1 MCVGSGRYIV
11 PAAVLRR
18 LADDDTIPDESRQA
32 LLDSAAVESSWREL
46 RKAHTEATQAGL
58 LAKGITS
65 LRLAG
70 VLAHVPA
77 ITVYDCKNTESLPGA
92 PVSDPRAS
100 SDLTA
105 RRAFDA
111 TNAVVDFYRN
121 CFGRNSVDDAGMT
134 LMSSIHYSVRY
145 DNAFWNGSQMTYGDG
160 DGRVFTD
167 FTKSDDVIGHELTYG
182 VTQFTAGL
190 DYSDEPGALNESV
203 SDAFGAMFHQW
214 RQKQTVEQAD
224 WLIGPGVLGPV
235 AIAKGYTCLRN
246 MAEPGSRHCLS
257 PQPSHYSDYVAGGD
271 PHENSGIPNHA
282 FYLAATN
289 IGGQAW
295 DKAGKVWYA
304 ALTSDKA
311 RPSTGFGD
319 FAALTRTAA
328 NSLFPH
334 DTEVYRGVDDAWT
347 RVGIPGGGRSRRSDV
362 EPLHH

>member
-1 MCVGSGRYIV
+1 MCVGSGRFIV

-18 LADDDTIPDESRQA
+18 LADDDTIPEESRQA
-32 LLDSAAVESSWREL
+32 LLDSAAVEPSWREL
-46 RKAHTEATQAGL
+46 RQAHTEATQASL

-70 VLAHVPA
+70 VLASVPA

-92 PVSDPRAS
+92 PVSDPGNS

-111 TNAVVDFYRN
+111 TTAVVDFYRE

-167 FTKSDDVIGHELTYG
+167 FTKSDDVIGHELTHG

-190 DYSDEPGALNESV
+190 NYSDEPGALNESV

-214 RQKQTVEQAD
+214 RAKQTVAQAD
-224 WLIGPGVLGPV
+224 WLIGPGVLGPA
-235 AIAKGYTCLRN
+235 AIAKGYTCLRD
-246 MAEPGSRHCLS
+246 MAAPGSRHCLS
-257 PQPSHYSDYVAGGD
+257 PQPSHYTDYVAGGD

-282 FYLAATN
+282 FHLAATS

-295 DKAGKVWYA
+295 EKAGKVWYA

-311 RPSTGFGD
+311 RPSTGFGE
-319 FAALTRTAA
+319 FAALTRAA
-328 NSLFPH
+328 AKSLFPG
-334 DTEVYRGVDDAWT
+334 DTKVYRGVDDAWT
-347 RVGIPGGGRSRRSDV
+347 RVGIPDPDISV
-362 EPLHH
+362 

>member
-1 MCVGSGRYIV
+1 MCVGTGRFIV

-32 LLDSAAVESSWREL
+32 LLDSAVVESSWREL
-46 RKAHTEATQAGL
+46 RKAHTEATQTSL

-92 PVSDPRAS
+92 PVSDPGAS

-105 RRAFDA
+105 QRAFDA
-111 TNAVVDFYRN
+111 TTAVVDFYRN

-134 LMSSIHYSVRY
+134 LMSSIHYGVRY

-167 FTKSDDVIGHELTYG
+167 FTKSDDVIGHELTHG

-214 RQKQTVEQAD
+214 RRETDCRTSGLAD
-224 WLIGPGVLGPV
+224 RSRCPWPRRDGEGVHVSAEYGRTWLTTLPV
-235 AIAKGYTCLRN
+235 AATVALQRLRF
-246 MAEPGSRHCLS
+246 R
-257 PQPSHYSDYVAGGD
+257 
-271 PHENSGIPNHA
+271 
-282 FYLAATN
+282 
-289 IGGQAW
+289 W
-295 DKAGKVWYA
+295 
-304 ALTSDKA
+304 
-311 RPSTGFGD
+311 
-319 FAALTRTAA
+319 
-328 NSLFPH
+328 
-334 DTEVYRGVDDAWT
+334 
-347 RVGIPGGGRSRRSDV
+347 RSA
-362 EPLHH
+362 

>member
-1 MCVGSGRYIV
+1 MCVGSSRYIV

-32 LLDSAAVESSWREL
+32 LLDSAAVESLWRDL

-58 LAKGITS
+58 LASGITS

-70 VLAHVPA
+70 VLAHIPA

-92 PVSDPRAS
+92 PVSDPGAS

-105 RRAFDA
+105 QRAFDA
-111 TNAVVDFYRN
+111 TKAVVDFYRK

-167 FTKSDDVIGHELTYG
+167 FTKSDDVIGHELTHG

-235 AIAKGYTCLRN
+235 AIDKGYTCLRN

-257 PQPSHYSDYVAGGD
+257 PQPSHYSDYVSGGD

-328 NSLFPH
+328 KSLFPL

-347 RVGIPGGGRSRRSDV
+347 RVGIPGGGRSRHSDV
-362 EPLHH
+362 ESLHH